1 MAVDSAASLE
11 PRRQPRQQRAREAV
25 GRILDATAELLDE
38 QGFERL
44 TTNAIAERSGLNV
57 ASLYGYFPNKFA
69 VMAALWERTGLEQR
83 AYLAR
88 ALEQTGGPT
97 DPIEVVRC
105 TLIAFSE
112 LALREPGHAELSEAM
127 RSAPEL
133 AGLWEAERVQAVRQ
147 LSLLLRSQPGFAITP
162 AQTALVV
169 PVLIEAASGVSRLLR
184 AAPRQRRARYVAELD
199 RLLTAYL
206 ETYRIPAPAALV
218 CAGRGD

>member
-1 MAVDSAASLE
+1 MAVDNETSLA
-11 PRRQPRQQRAREAV
+11 PRRQPRQKRARETVA
-25 GRILDATAELLDE
+25 RILDATAELLDE

-44 TTNAIAERSGLNV
+44 TTNAIAQRSGLNV

-83 AYLAR
+83 AYLGR
-88 ALEQTGGPT
+88 ALERTGGPT
-97 DPIEVVRC
+97 DPVEVVRC

-147 LSLLLRSQPGFAITP
+147 LSQLLRSQPGFAITP
-162 AQTALVV
+162 EQTALVA

-184 AAPRQRRARYVAELD
+184 SAPRRRRLRYVEELD
-199 RLLTAYL
+199 RMLTAYL
-206 ETYRIPAPAALV
+206 ETYRVPDPAAS
-218 CAGRGD
+218 GRPNRRS